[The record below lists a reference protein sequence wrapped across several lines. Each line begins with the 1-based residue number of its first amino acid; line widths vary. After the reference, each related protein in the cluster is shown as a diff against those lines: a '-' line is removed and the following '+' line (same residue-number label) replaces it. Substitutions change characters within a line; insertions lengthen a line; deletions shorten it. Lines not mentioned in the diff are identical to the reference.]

1 MTTGTK
7 LIAQVTGEAMKT
19 GVDYASRQSDRW
31 LFLAAITLIIVGAV
45 FVIRYLVN
53 KNEALGAILV
63 KIAEKSNEIAEKS
76 NEASNTMAVAID
88 RNTEALNNCGD
99 ELRLCRDDR
108 RG

>member
-1 MTTGTK
+1 MSTQTK
-7 LIAQVTGEAMKT
+7 LIAQVTGDAMKT

-31 LFLAAITLIIVGAV
+31 LFLAAISLIIVGAV

-53 KNEALGAILV
+53 KNESLVSILA
-63 KIAEKSNEIAEKS
+63 KIAENS
-76 NEASNTMAVAID
+76 NEASKTMAVALD

-108 RG
+108 RS